1 MPKKDI
7 WWIWV
12 CKMSTL
18 NIAKGPWNFSWLN
31 SIPRR
36 WRTNKRVS
44 NSWLLQSS
52 WLPGCKTY
60 VVKFLKPSTLCAP
73 CHRDKHFAKRHAAF
87 TPHSRIIH
95 SRPHYGGTHLILEK
109 KKTNLFSFLLAVLNV
124 RFCPIMGSKVLKWIT
139 ASRKIGV
146 RNQILTVFPFS
157 LYVNF
162 R

>member
-1 MPKKDI
+1 MEYISVCMCVFSHRHDPKSKCRKRIYDGFEYI
-7 WWIWV
+7 
-12 CKMSTL
+12 KRLHSL
-18 NIAKGPWNFSWLN
+18 NMAKGPWNFSWLN

-36 WRTNKRVS
+36 WRTNKEVS

-60 VVKFLKPSTLCAP
+60 VVKFLKTSTLCAP

-109 KKTNLFSFLLAVLNV
+109 KNLFSFVLAVFNV
-124 RFCPIMGSKVLKWIT
+124 QFCPIMG
-139 ASRKIGV
+139 
-146 RNQILTVFPFS
+146 
-157 LYVNF
+157 
-162 R
+162 